1 MNKTGSYI
9 IILLFWLSSAS
20 AQDLSVSIA
29 FDTTRILIGDQINFT
44 LTVKQPEDLEI
55 QIPVFRDTIIS
66 KVEIVRGPERDT
78 IPKPGGQIDIIDK
91 YLVTS
96 FDSGMYEVEPVYIE
110 IKKPDGIN
118 RFFSDY
124 ALLEV
129 IKYRVAPADT
139 AAGFYDIIPP
149 YEAPLTFNEVLP
161 WLLIA
166 LLAAAVIWFIIF
178 FIRKFRK
185 KEQVAEIPKI
195 IEPAHIIAFRE
206 LEMLKNDSL
215 KEKGEYKQYFTRLT
229 EILRSYLENRYGILS
244 LELTTTETL
253 QELLR
258 TGFKKGESYDRL
270 RFVLTT
276 ADFVKFAK
284 YIPVKE
290 DYDQNFD
297 SSWQFIE
304 ETKEIID
311 VAPTGETRKEGKV

>member
-20 AQDLSVSIA
+20 AQDMSVSIA

-44 LTVKQPEDLEI
+44 LTVQQPEDTEI
-55 QIPVFRDTIIS
+55 QIPVFRDTIVS
-66 KVEIVRGPERDT
+66 KVEIVGGPERDT
-78 IPKPGGQIDIIDK
+78 ISRQGGQIDIIDR

-96 FDSGMYEVEPVYIE
+96 FDSGMYEVRPVYIE
-110 IKKPDGIN
+110 IKRPDGIN